1 MVKQQTLEL
10 SKLDGIKLGLTNN
23 KVSDLHYL
31 ISLIE
36 YTILNPLMNDSDK
49 IKRIEL
55 IYEVMYDEKLLLKG
69 E

>member
-1 MVKQQTLEL
+1 MVKQITLEL

-31 ISLIE
+31 ISMIE

-55 IYEVMYDEKLLLKG
+55 IYEVMYDEKLLSKG
-69 E
+69 D

>member
-36 YTILNPLMNDSDK
+36 YTIINPLMNDSDK
-49 IKRIEL
+49 IDRIQT
-55 IYEVMYDEKLLLKG
+55 IFEVMYDEKLLSKG

>member
-23 KVSDLHYL
+23 KISDLHYL

-36 YTILNPLMNDSDK
+36 YTIINPLMNDSDK

-55 IYEVMYDEKLLLKG
+55 IYEVMYDEKLLSKG

>member
-36 YTILNPLMNDSDK
+36 YTIINPLMNDSDK

-55 IYEVMYDEKLLLKG
+55 IYEVMYDEKLLSKG
-69 E
+69 D

>member
-36 YTILNPLMNDSDK
+36 YTIINPLMNDSEK

-69 E
+69 D